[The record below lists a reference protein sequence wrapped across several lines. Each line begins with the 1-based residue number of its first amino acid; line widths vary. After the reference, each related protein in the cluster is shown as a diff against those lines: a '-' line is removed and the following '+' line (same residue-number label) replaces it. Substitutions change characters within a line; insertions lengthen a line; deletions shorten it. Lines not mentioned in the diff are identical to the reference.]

1 MSALAPPKIT
11 TEDPGAHELT
21 DSDEHFSDAS
31 EGHKAAQAP
40 PHSPGSPIPTTRVE
54 RVDDQPTYGEVP
66 GTPAYSVRAQDAVPD
81 EIEIVPEGK
90 RSRSHSHLSQD
101 DRPSTPGG
109 TPIPKTVV
117 EKVDPDRPSH
127 GDVPGTAAH
136 EMRLADAEPDVILKA
151 PEMAS
156 RPVGDRSEDTAA
168 VVGPPANEHD
178 YDEGGGDEDDGLG
191 DAAQNTGADDGGF
204 GDDFD
209 DFEEGG
215 GGAEDD
221 FGDFDDGF
229 QEADPSSSHE
239 APFVQ
244 PSVPT
249 STPYPPID
257 LSQLQTPEEIQ
268 DAIRPYLSAIFPDY
282 DDVQQ
287 PTNAEVPP
295 KPLLTDRSLSLMTQL
310 VAPPPL
316 QPPNWIRSRTRRL
329 FLVSLGVPVDLDE
342 ILPASKQKKLILP
355 SLENGGGGGGGG
367 VSRLK
372 RDEGASANASST
384 SLNSTDSKGGSR
396 RERR

>member
-11 TEDPGAHELT
+11 TEDP

-90 RSRSHSHLSQD
+90 RSRSHSHLGQD

-156 RPVGDRSEDTAA
+156 RPVGGSPTAMHRSRCRSEAERESSPDRSEDTAA

-191 DAAQNTGADDGGF
+191 DAAHNTGADDGGF

-229 QEADPSSSHE
+229 QEADPSSNHE

-268 DAIRPYLSAIFPDY
+268 NAIRPYLSAIFPGH
-282 DDVQQ
+282 DDAQQ
-287 PTNAEVPP
+287 PTDADVAP

-310 VAPPPL
+310 VAPPAV
-316 QPPNWIRSRTRRL
+316 T
-329 FLVSLGVPVDLDE
+329 
-342 ILPASKQKKLILP
+342 
-355 SLENGGGGGGGG
+355 
-367 VSRLK
+367 
-372 RDEGASANASST
+372 
-384 SLNSTDSKGGSR
+384 
-396 RERR
+396 